1 MPDLASITLPDNN
14 TYNFKDAVARA
25 SIPYGEVDS
34 TSTSTAFT
42 ATVTGITSLFNG
54 VCVMLKNGVVT
65 SAANFTININ
75 NLGAKPVYNNMATGN
90 PITPTNPTRESTI
103 FNINYTLLFVYSE
116 DLVSGGC
123 WINYRGYNSDTNTI
137 GYQLRTDST
146 VMKTTDQSRY
156 YRMFFTSAD
165 GTHWIPANT
174 SKDNSATSTKTV
186 NQRPINPFGRIIY
199 FSYTTNLSAESDVP
213 AAYCWSQYAI
223 SLGYSFNRTGA
234 ALTLTTKTPVY
245 LKCAPQSDG
254 SAIID
259 STTPYVQA
267 LPNTADGKI
276 YIFLGI
282 AYSAT
287 NIELIPQH
295 PVYYHDGTAIRV
307 WIGGTIP
314 AAIQPATETP
324 VMDGTAAVGTSA
336 KYAREDHVHPSD
348 SNKANCA
355 SFVDINVTAD
365 ASWNLTLTSTSLY
378 ELNNGNAFNHV
389 INNDIMTLN
398 LVNSNN
404 VYLWSTRLEFDGNY
418 VDSDIPK
425 FRTPLVEFPYGL
437 GYGWIRLYYD
447 SGDSNWLARIDS
459 FPVYQGGVS

>member
-1 MPDLASITLPDNN
+1 MPDLSSITLPDNN

-34 TSTSTAFT
+34 TSTSTAFS
-42 ATVTGITSLFNG
+42 ATVSGIASLFDG

-75 NLGAKPVYNNMATGN
+75 NLGAKPVYSNMATGN

-116 DLVSGGC
+116 DLVDGGC

-137 GYQLRTDST
+137 GYQLRTNST
-146 VMKTTDQSRY
+146 VMKTADQSRY

-165 GTHWIPANT
+165 GTHWVPANT
-174 SKDNSATSTKTV
+174 AKDNSATSTKTV

-213 AAYCWSQYAI
+213 AAYCWSQYAL

-287 NIELIPQH
+287 NIELFPQH
-295 PVYYHDGTAIRV
+295 PVYYHDGTAIRI
-307 WIGGTIP
+307 WIGG
-314 AAIQPATETP
+314 AIQPATATP

-348 SNKANCA
+348 TAKADTA
-355 SFVDINVTAD
+355 DYVQIDVTAD
-365 ASWNLTLTSTSLY
+365 ALWNLTLTQDSIVILH
-378 ELNNGNAFNHV
+378 NNV
-389 INNDIMTLN
+389 LSKVTNNDIFTLR
-398 LVNSNN
+398 LVDGNN
-404 VYLWSTRLEFDGNY
+404 TLWISRLNFDGNLT
-418 VDSDIPK
+418 SLQPH
-425 FRTPLVEFPYGL
+425 FSTPFVEFPNGL
-437 GYGWIRLYYD
+437 GYGWVKVYYNAD
-447 SGDSNWLARIDS
+447 LGSWKAVVEP